1 MAQAESYDLIVEN
14 QCGGANRPVHMY
26 INNQYRGLV
35 QDSKRFSVPARSVL
49 RLRAV
54 GTKTGA
60 LVFLRSVKMD
70 TDKLW
75 TLCP

>member
-1 MAQAESYDLIVEN
+1 
-14 QCGGANRPVHMY
+14 MY
-26 INNQYRGLV
+26 INNQYGGLV